1 MNQIECW
8 ETEGHIH
15 RTSRMSEV
23 CHVRTVTAL
32 AEDTGIFQSRW
43 SLHRVSLGLAWSHQT
58 SRDVCT
64 EPDKQKRSKTESPW
78 PKHPSIWIMLN
89 WQIITWC
96 DSTRDLSSLTFRGA
110 QIPGSHRC
118 DGYEGLCK
126 ARGDPHIKGGTEMVI
141 WKILGICQI
150 FHGLQYWSILLF
162 YTEYILYIYTLYIYI
177 INIRIFIYVYLPQV
191 QSSFALTIIYKL
203 LRYWHCTC
211 PSRLKLA
218 Q

>member
-1 MNQIECW
+1 MNHIECW

-32 AEDTGIFQSRW
+32 AEDTGIFQSRG
-43 SLHRVSLGLAWSHQT
+43 SLDRVGLGLAWSHQ
-58 SRDVCT
+58 SSQDVCT

-89 WQIITWC
+89 RQIITWC
-96 DSTRDLSSLTFRGA
+96 DSTRDLSSLTFPGA

-126 ARGDPHIKGGTEMVI
+126 AQGDPHIKSSLIRHRNGYLKNFGDLSNIPWSPVLKYITLLHRI
-141 WKILGICQI
+141 YSICI
-150 FHGLQYWSILLF
+150 F
-162 YTEYILYIYTLYIYI
+162 IYTLYIYI
-177 INIRIFIYVYLPQV
+177 INIRIFI
-191 QSSFALTIIYKL
+191 
-203 LRYWHCTC
+203 
-211 PSRLKLA
+211 
-218 Q
+218 